1 MGMSSDTFIPDEH
14 LPSNVI
20 VLETCERQRGTL
32 AVENDLMGTK
42 SELVP
47 FRLAV

>member
-20 VLETCERQRGTL
+20 VLETCERQRGTI
-32 AVENDLMGTK
+32 VVKNDLMGAQ

-47 FRLAV
+47 FRLAM